1 MTRVINRFA
10 RFFCSMILINAG
22 YISCSLME
30 KRVSEKDVSFTQIAE
45 ARSFLQR
52 LETHL
57 QVITEIVQ
65 KNRVLAIQSAH
76 GIYAD
81 EDRNQLDLQFQELLK
96 EICRIRE
103 SANFKKRTLLN
114 TEHSS
119 WPRNMSL
126 QIDPYSSSILFPL
139 PELKLEK
146 FGILSC
152 SSKDFQSTMDVK
164 TAISANRSIGVMDYS
179 LSILSFERT
188 RIAVLWERLDYSE
201 HLQELLNESF
211 SNVDSSYLLQETQ
224 KNSN

>member
-1 MTRVINRFA
+1 
-10 RFFCSMILINAG
+10 MILINAS
-22 YISCSLME
+22 YVSCSLME
-30 KRVSEKDVSFTQIAE
+30 KRVSEKDVSFTQIAD
-45 ARSFLQR
+45 ARNFLQR

-57 QVITEIVQ
+57 QVITDIVQ
-65 KNRVLAIQSAH
+65 KNRVSAIQSAH

-103 SANFKKRTLLN
+103 SAYFKKRTLLN
-114 TEHSS
+114 TENSS

-152 SSKDFQSTMDVK
+152 NSNDFQSTMDVK
-164 TAISANRSIGVMDYS
+164 TAISASRSIGVMDYS

-188 RIAVLWERLDYSE
+188 RIAVLWERLGYSE
-201 HLQELLNESF
+201 RLQESLNESF
-211 SNVDSSYLLQETQ
+211 SNIDSSYLLQETQ
-224 KNSN
+224 KSLD

>member
-1 MTRVINRFA
+1 
-10 RFFCSMILINAG
+10 
-22 YISCSLME
+22 
-30 KRVSEKDVSFTQIAE
+30 
-45 ARSFLQR
+45 
-52 LETHL
+52 
-57 QVITEIVQ
+57 
-65 KNRVLAIQSAH
+65 
-76 GIYAD
+76 
-81 EDRNQLDLQFQELLK
+81 
-96 EICRIRE
+96 
-103 SANFKKRTLLN
+103 
-114 TEHSS
+114 
-119 WPRNMSL
+119 MSL

-188 RIAVLWERLDYSE
+188 RVAVLWERLDYSE